1 LDHEGARLRILAGRF
16 SSPLAA
22 VDHWRARI
30 RDAAL
35 RTLEDPIAGIYLAL
49 VTGESGY
56 LSQDIRDAF
65 MASGTTHILS
75 ISGSHLGLI
84 GVVVFWGVHRVLLA
98 LPARWL
104 LRLSRYT
111 TAPGV
116 AAAATIL
123 PGTGYALLGGAE
135 VATVRSLILTRVAL
149 AAV

>member
-1 LDHEGARLRILAGRF
+1 
-16 SSPLAA
+16 
-22 VDHWRARI
+22 
-30 RDAAL
+30 
-35 RTLEDPIAGIYLAL
+35 IAGSYLAL

-84 GVVVFWGVHRVLLA
+84 GVVVFWGVHRGMLG

-104 LRLSRYT
+104 LRLSRRT
-111 TAPGV
+111 TATRV

-123 PGTGYALLGGAE
+123 PVTGYALLGGA
-135 VATVRSLILTRVAL
+135 AAAPGRSPLMTL
-149 AAV
+149 AVPDA